1 MIRTEYHWQHITTQI
16 LQDLTVSG
24 SDGNELDQMEEEIG
38 VGVVLIHQKDV
49 QLICSAWHLSVDL
62 SIKEYLVLAQYI
74 QQDLDQLLTK
84 YPSPTPLKRKII
96 HLKITS
102 KELINKTATFEQM
115 FFLLLKDPVADFT
128 EAPQP
133 EGLMCNPIGK
143 MMRFFLFF
151 QFNGAMVE

>member
-1 MIRTEYHWQHITTQI
+1 MAFI
-16 LQDLTVSG
+16 
-24 SDGNELDQMEEEIG
+24 
-38 VGVVLIHQKDV
+38 
-49 QLICSAWHLSVDL
+49 SVDL
-62 SIKEYLVLAQYI
+62 SIKEYLVSAQYI

-84 YPSPTPLKRKII
+84 YPSRTPLKRKII

-102 KELINKTATFEQM
+102 KELINKIATFEQM
-115 FFLLLKDPVADFT
+115 FFLLLKGPVADAT

-133 EGLMCNPIGK
+133 EDLMCNPMGK